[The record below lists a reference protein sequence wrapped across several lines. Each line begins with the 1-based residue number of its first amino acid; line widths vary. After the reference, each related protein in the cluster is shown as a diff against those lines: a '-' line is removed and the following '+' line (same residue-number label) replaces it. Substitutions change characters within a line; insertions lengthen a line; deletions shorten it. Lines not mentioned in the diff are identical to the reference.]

1 MLDTLIGAGVGGATG
16 LMSDMEARKER
27 KRQEK
32 KEERADKRNR
42 FKELQGAIAGYQ
54 QTRAAGQ
61 STLAQ
66 LAFDMARD
74 VRM

>member
-1 MLDTLIGAGVGGATG
+1 MLDAVLGSAIGGGAG

-27 KRQEK
+27 KRQEA
-32 KEERADKRNR
+32 ESRPKRR
-42 FKELQGAIAGYQ
+42 RLAKLQEAIAGYQ
-54 QTRAAGQ
+54 EARNAGQ
-61 STLAQ
+61 MTLAQ